1 MKIKKNVLMTLT
13 ELINSI
19 TDNEV
24 LGNNFKNR
32 KGDRVFVDECGLIK
46 CSINFPDELFNVEIE
61 SQIDENTII
70 PELLEVYEFSSRIK
84 YSRVYKNE
92 SINNVIRTGKHYIEE
107 PISSAFYILG
117 EDMTA
122 SLLWKDG
129 MLIDEI

>member
-1 MKIKKNVLMTLT
+1 MKVKKNVLMRLT

-24 LGNNFKNR
+24 LGNNFENK
-32 KGDRVFVDECGLIK
+32 KGDRVSVDECGLIK
-46 CSINFPDELFNVEIE
+46 CQINFPDELFNVETE

-92 SINNVIRTGKHYIEE
+92 SINNVIRTRKHYIEE
-107 PISSAFYILG
+107 PITSAFYILD

-129 MLIDEI
+129 VLIDEI